1 MIYDKAM
8 FKCRTWMEVVNIL
21 FNMGVELENSI
32 DERIE
37 NKQDKLIVGNGI
49 EISEE
54 NVISVLTDMALDSE
68 STNPVANSLLTQL
81 ITELQ
86 NLFEYTDVIIEES

>member
-68 STNPVANSLLTQL
+68 STNPVANSLLTQF